1 MIIYI
6 HGFSSSANSTKGQI
20 LKDYF
25 AGKENVLTPG
35 LPEEPN
41 KTIKHLENLINTAK
55 DEKVL
60 LIGSSLGGFYAFVLH
75 SKYKNL
81 RTVLINPALY
91 PYKQLKPYVGKNIN
105 RSNGEEFEWKEEYLS
120 QLKKMNDEMNFKDIN
135 GIMLLLAKDDELIN
149 YKETLD
155 EIGNSNKTILLDNA
169 GHQFS
174 RFNEVLDRIYDFYKN
189 SGDNF

>member
-6 HGFSSSANSTKGQI
+6 HGFSSSANSTKGQM

-41 KTIKHLENLINTAK
+41 KAIKQLEDLINSAK
-55 DEKVL
+55 DEKVM
-60 LIGSSLGGFYAFVLH
+60 LIGSSLGGFYALVLH
-75 SKYKNL
+75 SKFKNL

-91 PYKQLKPYVGKNIN
+91 PYEQLKPYVGRNIN
-105 RSNGEEFEWKEEYLS
+105 RSNGEEFEWKEEYLF
-120 QLKKMNDEMNFKDIN
+120 QLKELN
-135 GIMLLLAKDDELIN
+135 GIIEFENQKNIFLLLAKDDELIN
-149 YKETLD
+149 YIETLD
-155 EIGNSNKTILLDNA
+155 AIGKYCETILLDNA

-174 RFNEVLDRIYDFYKN
+174 RFNEVLDKINEFYKN
-189 SGDNF
+189 EF